1 LRFIHWLK
9 LEPGAVFASTAPACC
24 SNIPMA
30 EYRQISVRVDE
41 DFLKLIDAW
50 LALLCVGW
58 LIYLAPPERYGAPQN
73 VDLLPKCLSEE
84 FLNQMN
90 HL

>member
-24 SNIPMA
+24 TNIPMA

-50 LALLCVGW
+50 RRKLDDEAGSHP
-58 LIYLAPPERYGAPQN
+58 AASRAGAEGKGEKASA
-73 VDLLPKCLSEE
+73 VRT
-84 FLNQMN
+84 
-90 HL
+90 